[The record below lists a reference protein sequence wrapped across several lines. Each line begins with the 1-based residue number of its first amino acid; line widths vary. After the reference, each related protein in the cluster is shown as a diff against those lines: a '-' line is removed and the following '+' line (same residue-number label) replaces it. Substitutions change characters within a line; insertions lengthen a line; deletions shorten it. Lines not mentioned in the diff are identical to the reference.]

1 MLAMLQD
8 LVQHKNYAN
17 ALLLNAVA
25 EHEVAAADAELRGLL
40 HHVILANRFWLWL
53 LIDHPFDENRESQ
66 VPESLRAVAALYRET
81 QEKEIEWIIGL
92 RETELERKVV
102 TPFIPDQ
109 SFSLPQALMQVCMHS
124 HGHRAQC
131 AARLRSL
138 GGNPPATDFIV
149 WLKDRPAAN
158 WSRVD

>member
-131 AARLRSL
+131 ATRLRLL
-138 GGNPPATDFIV
+138 GGTPPATDFIV
-149 WLKDRPAAN
+149 WLQERPDPD
-158 WSRVD
+158 WS